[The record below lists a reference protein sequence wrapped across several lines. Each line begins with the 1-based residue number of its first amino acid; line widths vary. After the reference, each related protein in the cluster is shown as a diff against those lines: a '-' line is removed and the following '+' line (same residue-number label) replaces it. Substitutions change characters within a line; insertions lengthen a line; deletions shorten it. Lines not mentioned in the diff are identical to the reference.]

1 MNYIIIQNVGGL
13 IMLISIIFQLFS
25 YMIMEI

>member
-1 MNYIIIQNVGGL
+1 MNYIIIQNIGGL
-13 IMLISIIFQLFS
+13 IMLISITFQLLS